1 MIFGFDIYHQPVD
14 QTISQIKGFGID
26 LSAIHEEK
34 WQGRTAFVVGAVR
47 GDLGTPQFWVDKK
60 NLYFVRLIQLGG
72 REKKVV
78 QETQFNKYF
87 KVNAGGWVAP
97 EVLFFADG
105 KPTTTEIY
113 TDVRTDI
120 DLDTELWNPEKWMLV
135 DRNYYK
141 KKQ

>member
-1 MIFGFDIYHQPVD
+1 M
-14 QTISQIKGFGID
+14 
-26 LSAIHEEK
+26 
-34 WQGRTAFVVGAVR
+34 
-47 GDLGTPQFWVDKK
+47 
-60 NLYFVRLIQLGG
+60 
-72 REKKVV
+72 V
-78 QETQFNKYF
+78 QETQFNKYI
-87 KVNAGGWVAP
+87 KVNGGGWVAP

-120 DLDTELWNPEKWMLV
+120 DLDTDLWNPEKWMLV